1 MNTLDK
7 IWIDET
13 SDFVAS
19 KEKLIKM
26 TGKALHKLR
35 KRAHIAAAIAAQ
47 SAWIE
52 DALYINTEDRRMRD
66 KLFCYAREIQARKQN
81 EAR

>member
-1 MNTLDK
+1 
-7 IWIDET
+7 
-13 SDFVAS
+13 
-19 KEKLIKM
+19 M

-47 SAWIE
+47 NAWIE
-52 DALYINTEDRRMRD
+52 DALYVSTDDRRTRD
-66 KLFCYAREIQARKQN
+66 KLFAQARIIQIAKQN

>member
-1 MNTLDK
+1 
-7 IWIDET
+7 
-13 SDFVAS
+13 
-19 KEKLIKM
+19 M

-52 DALYINTEDRRMRD
+52 DALFISTDDRRTRD
-66 KLFCYAREIQARKQN
+66 RLFAQARTIQGTKHA
-81 EAR
+81 AR